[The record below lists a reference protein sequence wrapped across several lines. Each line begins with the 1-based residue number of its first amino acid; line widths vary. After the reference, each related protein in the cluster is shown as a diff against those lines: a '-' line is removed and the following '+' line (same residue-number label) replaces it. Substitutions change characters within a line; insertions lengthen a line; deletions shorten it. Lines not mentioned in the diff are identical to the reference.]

1 MLEILS
7 AHRSRKIGDKAD
19 ELLNKVI
26 EIYDILSDNIE
37 NVNSIV
43 RDFESHRG
51 EKNEGRINS
60 PGFKALDGLNENMK

>member
-7 AHRSRKIGDKAD
+7 AHRSRKIGDKAE

-37 NVNSIV
+37 NVSSIV
-43 RDFESHRG
+43 RDF
-51 EKNEGRINS
+51 
-60 PGFKALDGLNENMK
+60 